1 MINSGRNMAPREG
14 ARPVPVRQE
23 RPEGRGRTDAQARVT
38 KCFAGV
44 RESCAAG
51 SQTTHAGRTEVRSQA
66 SQS

>member
-23 RPEGRGRTDAQARVT
+23 RPEGRGRTDAQERV
-38 KCFAGV
+38 KRGCAGV

-51 SQTTHAGRTEVRSQA
+51 SQIPHNRRTGVRTE
-66 SQS
+66 